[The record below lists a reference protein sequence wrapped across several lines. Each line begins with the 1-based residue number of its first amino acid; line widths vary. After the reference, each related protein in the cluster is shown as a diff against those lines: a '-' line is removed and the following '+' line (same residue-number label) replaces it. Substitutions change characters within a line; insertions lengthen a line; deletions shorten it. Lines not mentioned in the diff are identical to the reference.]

1 MADVPTGDPTPDE
14 PQGGADPVEVE
25 SWWSEAP
32 GRPSA
37 TAPPDGSGEGAGSP
51 PKPGDRRRLL
61 LAAGAI
67 VVVLAAG
74 VGVAAGRMGGDSDDS
89 TAAASADGGD
99 DGGGAQAGPGPQAGG
114 RQPGV
119 SGTITAVDGST
130 FTVSTSEDGTVEVS
144 TTDETTFSE
153 TLEGSSDDLA
163 VGDHV
168 SVVGGSEGDGSTVT
182 AGQVIDAGDNEDLLG
197 GGGAFGGGGGGGQF
211 GGGGDPPEGF
221 DPNNPPEDFE
231 PPEGVDPNNPPEDFE
246 PPEGVDPDDLPQGAP
261 GGGGPG
267 AGGFTT
273 GTIASTDGDSF
284 TVTTD
289 DGETVT
295 VTLSSDSTVLLVRE
309 LSVDDLAV
317 DDEVTVVGEAA
328 DDAVTATSV
337 RRGDAGFGF
346 GGGFGPPPNDSG
358 ASSDASA

>member
-221 DPNNPPEDFE
+221 DP
-231 PPEGVDPNNPPEDFE
+231 
-246 PPEGVDPDDLPQGAP
+246 DDLPQGAP